1 LKKTRSTYLKV
12 CLALTVALAA
22 AGAFA
27 SSHRE
32 APFITRNPKVDATDF
47 YVFQSYE
54 TGRTGFTTIIANY
67 QPLQN
72 RYGGPNFFEMDPNAL
87 YEIHIDNGTSADGGS
102 SADGIEDLTFQF
114 RFSNPLVNS
123 GKGVELTIGLPDG
136 GGAQSVGIPLRIAGP
151 VTGSDPNLG
160 AGSTGNIASPESYT
174 VTLVNGP
181 RRGSAGTAV
190 TMTDG
195 GTVFTKPLDNM
206 GTKTF
211 SGTGGYA
218 AYASQYIYDITI
230 PGCATAGKVFVG
242 QRAESF
248 AVNLG
253 AVFDLVNAPIGA
265 ITNGGETTLV
275 AGMGRAAGGP
285 NPLNDMT
292 KTPIGSNNITSIA
305 LELPTTCIIHDA
317 TNPIIG
323 AWTTASVRQA
333 RVINPT
339 ATYADPAREGGAW
352 TQVSRLSNPLVN
364 EVVIGL
370 ADKDRFNSSEPKD
383 DAQFAKYVTN
393 PTLPTLIELIY
404 GATMAPAP
412 KYYPRLD
419 LVQAFLTG
427 FTGATANGSTAEMLR
442 LNTANALG
450 PPNPK
455 LCTSSTDCSNLQDLG
470 AATCVTAQ
478 TASAGGH
485 LDTTLGGCDVA
496 GFPNGRR
503 PGDDVTDVALRV
515 VMGVLLPGAIAPAG
529 GVPLTDAVSQ
539 NHTQFDPVFP
549 YLRTPNS
556 PD

>member
-1 LKKTRSTYLKV
+1 MKKLRRNPLKV
-12 CLALTVALAA
+12 CLALTVALAG

-47 YVFQSYE
+47 YLFQSYE
-54 TGRTGFTTIIANY
+54 AGRTGFTTIIANY

-72 RYGGPNFFEMDPNAL
+72 KYGGPNFFEMDPNAL
-87 YEIHIDNGTSADGGS
+87 YEIHIDNGSADGGS
-102 SADGIEDLTFQF
+102 TADAVEDLTFQF
-114 RFSNPLVNS
+114 RFSNPLVNN
-123 GKGVELTIGLPDG
+123 GAGVELPIGLPDG
-136 GGAQSVGIPLRIAGP
+136 GGLQNVGIPLRIAGP

-160 AGSTGNIASPESYT
+160 AGSTGNIASPESFT
-174 VTLVNGP
+174 ITLVNGP

-190 TMTDG
+190 TNAADG
-195 GTVFTKPLDNM
+195 GSVFTKPLDNM

-211 SGTGGYA
+211 GNGYE
-218 AYASQYIYDITI
+218 AYARQYIYDITI

-253 AVFDLVNAPIGA
+253 RVFDLVNAGLA
-265 ITNGGETTLV
+265 AVANGGETTLT
-275 AGMGRAAGGP
+275 AGAGRALLGP
-285 NPLNDMT
+285 SPLSDMT
-292 KTPIGSNNITSIA
+292 KTPIGDHNITTIA
-305 LELPTTCIIHDA
+305 LELPTSCIIHGGSD
-317 TNPIIG
+317 TIVG

-339 ATYADPAREGGAW
+339 ATYSDPAREGGAW

-383 DAQFAKYVTN
+383 DAQFAKYITN

-404 GATMAPAP
+404 GSANAPAP
-412 KYYPRLD
+412 QFYPRND
-419 LVQAFLTG
+419 LVQAFATG
-427 FTGATANGSTAEMLR
+427 FTGATANGSFGEMLR
-442 LNTANALG
+442 LNTADALG

-455 LCTSSTDCSNLQDLG
+455 LCTSATDCSNLQDLG
-470 AATCVTAQ
+470 AATCVTAP

-485 LDTTLGGCDVA
+485 LDTTLAGCDVA

-515 VMGVLLPGAIAPAG
+515 VMGVLLPSSLAPAG

-539 NHTQFDPVFP
+539 NHQQFDPVFP